1 MDKLKKIMGGKK
13 KSKTPESGD
22 SSAASNRG
30 DPVGRYVD
38 ESNRRIRGIIESS
51 GLKLKD
57 GNLYQT
63 DDTGTIS
70 RRLSYH
76 TPRSHTTPTTVE
88 TTQPRMPPIHR
99 IPSPPTTSGSGR
111 GTPSTSSNVSS
122 GPPSTLFMPPLIP
135 SIPEFDQN
143 GVRQPYR
150 MVSPMEAY
158 VFQAWPENMIWRSCR
173 ISKMKLYL
181 ELAECGNE
189 EGRTEI
195 EPKKKKKTRGP
206 SKGLALDTYVS
217 KNGRHKIVV
226 DEKYRRPLLASE
238 ACTAYSRNIGFLIR
252 DRVPVLW
259 AEWKDVPRC
268 VKDALNNAMT
278 VWFEIPSFLLNTW
291 CDEVQNVKY
300 KSWKNELHLFWS
312 AWGNSREATPE
323 EFRFREYE
331 WRWLCAHFSDPDYIA
346 SSSTNAANRK
356 GLTEH
361 HSLGSRSLARVSHEA
376 TSDENVE
383 NAFVYVT
390 KKAYPNDPDR
400 LERVAQESERMLTE
414 IAREEHPDLDETGLE
429 LARREIDQA
438 DPYIRARV

>member
-1 MDKLKKIMGGKK
+1 MDKLKKIVGGKK

-30 DPVGRYVD
+30 DHVGRYVD
-38 ESNRRIRGIIESS
+38 ESNRRIRGILESS

-63 DDTGTIS
+63 DDMTTIS

-76 TPRSHTTPTTVE
+76 TPISHTTPTTVE
-88 TTQPRMPPIHR
+88 TTQPRMPHIHR

-111 GTPSTSSNVSS
+111 GTSSTSSNVPS
-122 GPPSTLFMPPLIP
+122 GPPPTLFMPPLIP
-135 SIPEFDQN
+135 SISEFDQN
-143 GVRQPYR
+143 GVCQPYR

-173 ISKMKLYL
+173 ISKMKLYS

-238 ACTAYSRNIGFLIR
+238 ACMAYSRNIGVLIC

-278 VWFEIPSFLLNTW
+278 VW
-291 CDEVQNVKY
+291 Y

-323 EFRFREYE
+323 EFMYQEYE
-331 WRWLCAHFSDPDYIA
+331 WRWLCAHFSDPNYIA

-376 TSDENVE
+376 TSDEKVE

-400 LERVAQESERMLTE
+400 LNCVVDFL
-414 IAREEHPDLDETGLE
+414 
-429 LARREIDQA
+429 
-438 DPYIRARV
+438 